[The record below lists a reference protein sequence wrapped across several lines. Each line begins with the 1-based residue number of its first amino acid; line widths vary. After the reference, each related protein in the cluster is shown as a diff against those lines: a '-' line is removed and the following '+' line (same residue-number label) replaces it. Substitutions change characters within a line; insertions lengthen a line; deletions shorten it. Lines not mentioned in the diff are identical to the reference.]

1 MSAVAK
7 QPYYVVRPVADRIV
21 ELLRP
26 YCHRIEV
33 AGSLRREAAMVGDI
47 EICAIPRRFVDLLGQ
62 EVEERP
68 TELDRFLDIHEVT
81 FMKRGARYQRFK
93 YGRFEVDLFL
103 PNGATWGSIFTI
115 RTGGWEFS
123 RWLVLSRAAGG
134 AKPPEIA
141 FIDGRVYAN
150 GRLLATS
157 EERDVFDALGL
168 KYIDPRDRG
177 AGRPQHPEWVEPV
190 WRYEE

>member
-7 QPYYVVRPVADRIV
+7 QPYGVVRPVADRIV

-123 RWLVLSRAAGG
+123 RWLVLSRAAGRG
-134 AKPPEIA
+134 EAAGDRIHRWAGLCQRPA
-141 FIDGRVYAN
+141 AGYA
-150 GRLLATS
+150 G
-157 EERDVFDALGL
+157 
-168 KYIDPRDRG
+168 G
-177 AGRPQHPEWVEPV
+177 AGRVRRAGAEVYRPTRPGGRAAAAPGVGGAGV
-190 WRYEE
+190 AL